1 MEKKVV
7 GVFTSEERAR
17 EIVKTMREMGYEK
30 EISIVAKGRKKEN
43 TALSM
48 GNRDNTDYTNYPIL
62 EDRDGHGENLHGLG
76 VGYGDGYYFDMEG
89 NKRNV
94 ETKRK
99 MGDQEKAKDFKTVE
113 NAWPLHP
120 DENNVTT
127 GTLAGGAIGGLTGL
141 ALSLGVLAIPG
152 IGPIIAA
159 GPLAAVLSSA
169 VIGGVTGGLIDW
181 GIPQAQSEDY
191 ERRLK
196 GGQVLVA
203 VECNESAVDC
213 ISRSLK
219 QAGAIDIKVY

>member
-7 GVFTSEERAR
+7 GVFTNEAQAQ
-17 EIVKTMREMGYEK
+17 EIVKTMRDMGYEK
-30 EISIVAKGRKKEN
+30 EISIIAKGREREN
-43 TALSM
+43 NALTM
-48 GNRDNTDYTNYPIL
+48 GDRDNTDYTNYPIL

-89 NKRNV
+89 SKRNV

-99 MGDQEKAKDFKTVE
+99 MGDQEKAKNFKTE
-113 NAWPLHP
+113 EESWPLYP
-120 DENNVTT
+120 EESNVTT
-127 GTLAGGAIGGLTGL
+127 GTLAGGALGGLTGL

-159 GPLAAVLSSA
+159 GPIAAVLSSA
-169 VIGGVTGGLIDW
+169 VVGGVTGGLIDW
-181 GIPQAQSEDY
+181 GIPQAQSADY
-191 ERRLK
+191 EKRIK

-203 VECNESAVDC
+203 VECNEQAVEP